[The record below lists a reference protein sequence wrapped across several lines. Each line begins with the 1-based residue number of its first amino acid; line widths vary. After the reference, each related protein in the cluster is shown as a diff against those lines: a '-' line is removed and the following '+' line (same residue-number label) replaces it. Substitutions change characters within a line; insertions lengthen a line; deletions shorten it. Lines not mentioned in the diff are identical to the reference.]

1 MTRCLYSFID
11 FRHWVRAG
19 SHDDYPFQRCGSS
32 MLIILIMRATVSE
45 ACVRATAGCASYL
58 LILALAVLK
67 QKLVSM

>member
-32 MLIILIMRATVSE
+32 MLIILIMRATE